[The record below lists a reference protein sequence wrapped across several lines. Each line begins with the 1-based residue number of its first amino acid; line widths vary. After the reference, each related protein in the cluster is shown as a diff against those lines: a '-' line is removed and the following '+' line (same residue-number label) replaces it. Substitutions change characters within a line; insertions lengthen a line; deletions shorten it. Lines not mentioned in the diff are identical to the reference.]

1 MESCIFCKIIKKGI
15 PNFSVNESKNFLAFL
30 DINPRTKGHVLIIP
44 KKHYTNLTDFPS
56 SLAKELIE
64 FSQGTA
70 KKVLK
75 AVKTADFNFSINNG
89 KNAGQEVFHAHF
101 HIIPRFN
108 DDKLAHWPKSHS
120 DKEMLKRLAEEIK
133 KA

>member
-1 MESCIFCKIIKKGI
+1 MNDCIFCKITKKEI
-15 PNFSVNESKNFLAFL
+15 PAFIVNESKNFLAFL

-56 SLAKELIE
+56 SLGKELIE
-64 FSQGTA
+64 FSKETSV
-70 KKVLK
+70 KVLK

-89 KNAGQEVFHAHF
+89 KLSGQEVFHAHF
-101 HIIPRFN
+101 HIIPRFEN
-108 DDKLAHWPKSHS
+108 DKLANWPKSPS
-120 DKEMLKRLAEEIK
+120 SNELLKKLADEIK